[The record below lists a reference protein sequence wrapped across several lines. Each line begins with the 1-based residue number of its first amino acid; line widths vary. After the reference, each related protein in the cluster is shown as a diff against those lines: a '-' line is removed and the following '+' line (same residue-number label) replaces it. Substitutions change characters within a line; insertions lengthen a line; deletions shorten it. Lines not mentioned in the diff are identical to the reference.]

1 MVQDHVLS
9 EVAEDHNKDREQE
22 CEVKKLGGRLAA
34 GLRIFSSKILSG
46 NHRTAGGESS
56 ENVDDEKHDR
66 VDQGNTGD
74 GASPT
79 RATMMESERPTAT
92 CRN

>member
-9 EVAEDHNKDREQE
+9 KVAEDHNKDREQE

-46 NHRTAGGESS
+46 NHRAAGGESR
-56 ENVDDEKHDR
+56 ENIDDEKHDR
-66 VDQGNTGD
+66 VDQRNTGD
-74 GASPT
+74 GCLPDPRDHDGVGKT
-79 RATMMESERPTAT
+79 DGDL
-92 CRN
+92 

>member
-22 CEVKKLGGRLAA
+22 CEVKKLGGCFTS
-34 GLRIFSSKILSG
+34 GLRVLSPEVLPCDHG
-46 NHRTAGGESS
+46 TAGGESS

-66 VDQGNTGD
+66 VDQRNTGD
-74 GASPT
+74 GGLPDPRDHDGVGKT
-79 RATMMESERPTAT
+79 DGDL
-92 CRN
+92 